1 MKRSRYNEKSENRYP
16 GYPIYPCEY
25 NWLVLVRVRNE
36 THHRNGFFL
45 SRDKRC
51 LAGVTI
57 KPYGLNTSYFWPER
71 LLGKPIESTTDKNG
85 LASLE
90 YPLLFRAF
98 ERRSRNGIVGKAHSI
113 FRVAD

>member
-1 MKRSRYNEKSENRYP
+1 MCNLNKVKKTQRVIAVDHDGR
-16 GYPIYPCEY
+16 PI
-25 NWLVLVRVRNE
+25 
-36 THHRNGFFL
+36 
-45 SRDKRC
+45 
-51 LAGVTI
+51 AGVTI
-57 KPYGLNTSYFWPER
+57 KPYGLNTRYFWPER